1 MFSWVKKVLSL
12 DKIEEILYNMIKSS
26 IAHMRKRTRIME
38 EKTIQRAK
46 RIYGICLSVLTVA
59 VAALFIIQIWRLF
72 RAETDTPYTVES
84 VSLHFSQIALP
95 FWLWIAAIVGGGVL
109 SYAFPETAE
118 QPKAFVETH
127 ILLNRLKGRLPENEG
142 GMVALKR
149 ENTLRKAVWGTCAAL
164 CAASAV
170 IALAYLFD
178 GDYVV
183 KAQTEFFQSHAE
195 AEKLI
200 KIFPWVLASLCACA
214 GALLYQSYSLKKEL
228 SMVKRALAE
237 SAKRGEKPVKRETK
251 STALEKLANKL
262 SFLGKEKSVLV
273 IRLVLAAA
281 GIALFVVGI
290 FNGGMADVLTKAINI
305 CTQCIGLG

>member
-1 MFSWVKKVLSL
+1 MQ
-12 DKIEEILYNMIKSS
+12 
-26 IAHMRKRTRIME
+26 T
-38 EKTIQRAK
+38 AK

-59 VAALFIIQIWRLF
+59 VAMLFIVQIWRLF

-95 FWLWIAAIVGGGVL
+95 FWLWIAAIVGGGVF
-109 SYAFPETAE
+109 SYAFPETE
-118 QPKAFVETH
+118 ETPKSFVETR
-127 ILLNRLKGRLPENEG
+127 IVLNRLKGYLPENEG

-149 ENTLRKAVWGTCAAL
+149 ENTLRKVVWGTCAVL
-164 CAASAV
+164 CAASTV
-170 IALAYLFD
+170 ITLIYLFD
-178 GDYVV
+178 GGYVV
-183 KAQTEFFQSHAE
+183 KAQTEFFQSHSE
-195 AEKLI
+195 AEKFI
-200 KIFPWVLASLCACA
+200 KIFPWVFASLCACA

-237 SAKRGEKPVKRETK
+237 SAKRGEKPVKREAK
-251 STALEKLANKL
+251 AKAFDKLAKKF

-273 IRLVLAAA
+273 IRLVLVAA
-281 GIALFVVGI
+281 GIALFIVGI